1 MAINPPL
8 SSEELG
14 KFLLG
19 TKIAVFKF
27 LRVFFSL
34 LFHPGIGTKCCF
46 DQIIIFPEDVMIY
59 TFDRPNRCTAA
70 IGLKATDRE

>member
-1 MAINPPL
+1 MGINPPL

-14 KFLLG
+14 TFLLG

-34 LFHPGIGTKCCF
+34 LFHPSIGVQTLA
-46 DQIIIFPEDVMIY
+46 QNVVLI
-59 TFDRPNRCTAA
+59 R
-70 IGLKATDRE
+70 